1 MSGGTGFAP
10 TTTQIT
16 TTARPQ
22 AVHIVHHQAHTA
34 QQQQPITNDPLQ
46 RSIGSILTL
55 QEDPDITEQLR
66 EKRMRAKWA
75 EAARSRYA
83 RMTPDERRNHNNR
96 RRMRQMQNALN
107 AIKVSFGGREF
118 LKFCDFFERF
128 TRFDRNGFA
137 PLYIFETF
145 RSCGK
150 IQYFGSSNISL
161 RF

>member
-1 MSGGTGFAP
+1 MAAVAASSVGGSGGVSGGGGTGFTP
-10 TTTQIT
+10 TATQIT
-16 TTARPQ
+16 TAARPQ

-34 QQQQPITNDPLQ
+34 QQQQQQPITNDPLQ

-107 AIKVSFGGREF
+107 AIKVSFGRREF
-118 LKFCDFFERF
+118 LKLGDFFFEERF
-128 TRFDRNGFA
+128 TRFE
-137 PLYIFETF
+137 I
-145 RSCGK
+145 
-150 IQYFGSSNISL
+150 
-161 RF
+161 